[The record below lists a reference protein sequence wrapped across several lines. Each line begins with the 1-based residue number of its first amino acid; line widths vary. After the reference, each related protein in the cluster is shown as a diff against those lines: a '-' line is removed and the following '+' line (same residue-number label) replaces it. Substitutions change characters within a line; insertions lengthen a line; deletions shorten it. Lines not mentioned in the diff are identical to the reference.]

1 MSTGG
6 HTDLCILRDAVGGG
20 WLRFTDPVAVVEAV
34 CVGDVIPALRRV
46 DEAVN
51 GEGLHAAGFLAY
63 EAAPAFD
70 ESLVT
75 LPPGPFPLLRFG
87 LYRRPERLARIPP
100 SLAPSPDPSQA
111 WAPDRAPAP
120 LNWKPEI
127 GRDEYDRSIARIR
140 ERIAAGDTY
149 QVNYT
154 FRMRSP
160 FAGDPWS
167 LFRRLT
173 EVQDA
178 DHAAYIDAGPFVL
191 CSVSPEL
198 FFRLDGDRLTAKP
211 MKGTA
216 PRGRSAAEDRLE
228 SVRLAASPK
237 DRAENLMIVD
247 MIRNDLGRIAETG
260 TVRVPR
266 LFEVERYRT
275 VWQMTS
281 TVTASSD
288 VAFPEIVAALFPCA
302 SITGAPKA
310 STMKIIAALERSP
323 RCSYTGAIGYLSPG
337 RRASF
342 NVAIRTVLVD
352 RQLGECEYGVGG
364 GVLWDST
371 ADGEYRECLVKARV
385 LTERRLDIKLL
396 ETMLWTE
403 REGYFLLHRH
413 KERLR
418 ASAEYFEIPLE
429 MTVVDLRLAEAAES
443 ISGREGREGRV
454 RLLVDRTGDVRV
466 ESEPAPAGA
475 AGPLRV
481 AVAAEPLDREDLFL
495 FHKTTNRTIYERAR
509 AAAPGFDDVILW
521 NGEGEVTESCFA
533 NVVVEWEDRLVTPP
547 VRCGLL
553 AGTFRAELLERGGIH
568 EEVIRV
574 EDLAQCRRIWLVN
587 SVRKWME
594 AEIDQSGIT
603 PDRFVLEAKGKDDS
617 PGRGA

>member
-1 MSTGG
+1 MMSAGG
-6 HTDLCILRDAVGGG
+6 HRDLCLLRDAVGGG
-20 WLRFTDPVAVVEAV
+20 WLRFSDPVAVVEASRV
-34 CVGDVIPALRRV
+34 EEVVPALRRV

-51 GEGLHAAGFLAY
+51 RDGLHAAGFIAY

-70 ESLVT
+70 RSLVT

-87 LYRRPERLARIPP
+87 LYRSPERLTALPP
-100 SLAPSPDPSQA
+100 STVHLQ
-111 WAPDRAPAP
+111 DRAPAH
-120 LNWKPEI
+120 LKWKPEI
-127 GRDEYDRSIARIR
+127 DRDEYDRSIARIR

-160 FAGDPWS
+160 FTGDPYS

-178 DHAAYIDAGPFVL
+178 DHAAFVDAGPFAL

-216 PRGRSAAEDRLE
+216 PRALSATEDRLE

-281 TVTASSD
+281 TVTASSGE
-288 VAFPEIVAALFPCA
+288 AFPEIVAALFPCA

-310 STMKIIAALERSP
+310 STMKIIAGMERSP
-323 RCSYTGAIGYLSPG
+323 RRSYTGAIGRLSPG

-352 RQLGECEYGVGG
+352 RRLDECEYGVGG

-371 ADGEYRECLVKARV
+371 AEGEYRECLVKARV
-385 LTERRLDIKLL
+385 LTERRLDIRLL

-443 ISGREGREGRV
+443 MGGREGRI
-454 RLLVDRTGDVRV
+454 RLLVDREGDVRV
-466 ESEPAPAGA
+466 ESEPAPVGT
-475 AGPLRV
+475 AGPRRV
-481 AVAAEPLDREDLFL
+481 AVASEPVDREDLYL
-495 FHKTTNRTIYERAR
+495 FHKTTKRTAYERAL

-521 NGEGEVTESCFA
+521 NDEGEVTESCFA
-533 NVVVEWEDRLVTPP
+533 NVVVEMEEGLVTPP
-547 VRCGLL
+547 LRCGLL
-553 AGTFRAELLERGGIH
+553 PGTFRAELLERGGIS

-574 EDLAQCRRIWLVN
+574 EDLERCRRVWLVN

-594 AEIDQSGIT
+594 AEV
-603 PDRFVLEAKGKDDS
+603 DRRGVAAAGLVHKADGKDDPIDTS
-617 PGRGA
+617 A